1 MSTIQPRENC
11 STMNLK
17 WHWNCSY
24 DPQKHIDVRTPVPNC
39 IALTVSILMIFSPFH
54 GRYKTYFVADV
65 KFWSEWGAAVLTI
78 CNFNPLAP
86 PPPPRTAARM
96 ASLLRNQHYKI
107 PIRPAYL
114 YSAIGNWAMK
124 QLIMFYNFPSF
135 CYCELTFATLSK
147 NTFLKRWGYCL

>member
-17 WHWNCSY
+17 WHSEIVHTTHKN
-24 DPQKHIDVRTPVPNC
+24 IDVRTPVPNC

-86 PPPPRTAARM
+86 PPRRALQPEWRLYLETNTTKFLFDLLICIQPFEIKPWNSWLCSITFLHSVTAS
-96 ASLLRNQHYKI
+96 SLL
-107 PIRPAYL
+107 
-114 YSAIGNWAMK
+114 
-124 QLIMFYNFPSF
+124 QL
-135 CYCELTFATLSK
+135 LAKTLS
-147 NTFLKRWGYCL
+147 